1 MDRVC
6 YIFGMRC
13 SSDIRIRVISFVRD
27 GGSKAEAA
35 RRFGVSR
42 MSVFNWLRCG
52 ETVTQYSKPGPRT
65 ARKIDRLELQQH
77 VKDYPDMTQAERG
90 NIFGVSRF
98 CIWHNLKQLRVSRK
112 KNDALH
118 AARHY
123 EKKGVSAP
131 T

>member
-6 YIFGMRC
+6 YGFRMRC
-13 SSDIRIRVISFVRD
+13 SSDIRIRVISFVRA

-90 NIFGVSRF
+90 DIFGVSRF

-112 KNDALH
+112 K
-118 AARHY
+118 
-123 EKKGVSAP
+123 K
-131 T
+131 